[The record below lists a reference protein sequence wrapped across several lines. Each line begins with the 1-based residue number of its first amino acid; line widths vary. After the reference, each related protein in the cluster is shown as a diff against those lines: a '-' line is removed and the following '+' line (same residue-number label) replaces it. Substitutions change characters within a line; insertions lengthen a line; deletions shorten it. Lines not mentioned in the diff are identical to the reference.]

1 MCEVT
6 LQVGYKYMGMFLF
19 DKGNDDGGMAYEENR
34 KIVSAERVNRQGN
47 QMVTVL
53 VGSEGDTDKNQG
65 YMVNSTLNPLI
76 KAGSNEGWIIRA
88 HERFLRWSL
97 RLNR

>member
-65 YMVNSTLNPLI
+65 YMVNSTFHPLI
-76 KAGSNEGWIIRA
+76 KAGSNEGWAMIDRA
-88 HERFLRWSL
+88 
-97 RLNR
+97 